1 MPCLRMS
8 VNRLR
13 EGMMI
18 KEDVFSKTG
27 AVIVPDGA
35 VVTKD
40 VVALLTRHFVDS
52 VMVEYPTGR
61 KERPEQQEQSAPA
74 KEQHL
79 KEFQAEFSVAEQSIS
94 EELKDIVYRS
104 KDVNI
109 SMLLEPLN
117 GLLKKADDDTDLADM
132 LLHMKKQQSGLYA
145 HTINVA
151 LFGQLLARW
160 SGCTEAEMEEVMA
173 AGLLHDIG
181 FLELWKDG
189 QEQTEFLQEYE
200 TERYEKHVVSGY
212 NLIKKM
218 NIDQRIK
225 QAVLTHHERVNGS
238 GFPLQV
244 MGDNINWISRIL
256 AVADTYDALTMR
268 QGDKAGISAFEA
280 IKKMEVEGYNRLDA
294 NYLMTFL
301 KRIAET
307 MIQRNVI
314 LNDGRMGRVV
324 MINKYKLSCPLV
336 QVGDAFVDLAKQSRY
351 YIQEI
356 LEELRYCVL

>member
-117 GLLKKADDDTDLADM
+117 GLLKKADDDTDLSHTKSVRISPSLPTSCDSSDRIHSPVTTTHCDM
-132 LLHMKKQQSGLYA
+132 QKIWQ
-145 HTINVA
+145 
-151 LFGQLLARW
+151 
-160 SGCTEAEMEEVMA
+160 
-173 AGLLHDIG
+173 
-181 FLELWKDG
+181 
-189 QEQTEFLQEYE
+189 
-200 TERYEKHVVSGY
+200 
-212 NLIKKM
+212 
-218 NIDQRIK
+218 
-225 QAVLTHHERVNGS
+225 
-238 GFPLQV
+238 
-244 MGDNINWISRIL
+244 
-256 AVADTYDALTMR
+256 
-268 QGDKAGISAFEA
+268 
-280 IKKMEVEGYNRLDA
+280 
-294 NYLMTFL
+294 
-301 KRIAET
+301 
-307 MIQRNVI
+307 
-314 LNDGRMGRVV
+314 
-324 MINKYKLSCPLV
+324 
-336 QVGDAFVDLAKQSRY
+336 
-351 YIQEI
+351 
-356 LEELRYCVL
+356 

>member
-13 EGMMI
+13 EGMI
-18 KEDVFSKTG
+18 IREDVFSKTG

-117 GLLKKADDDTDLADM
+117 GLLKKADNDTDLADM

-212 NLIKKM
+212 TL
-218 NIDQRIK
+218 
-225 QAVLTHHERVNGS
+225 
-238 GFPLQV
+238 
-244 MGDNINWISRIL
+244 
-256 AVADTYDALTMR
+256 
-268 QGDKAGISAFEA
+268 
-280 IKKMEVEGYNRLDA
+280 
-294 NYLMTFL
+294 
-301 KRIAET
+301 
-307 MIQRNVI
+307 
-314 LNDGRMGRVV
+314 
-324 MINKYKLSCPLV
+324 
-336 QVGDAFVDLAKQSRY
+336 
-351 YIQEI
+351 
-356 LEELRYCVL
+356 LRR